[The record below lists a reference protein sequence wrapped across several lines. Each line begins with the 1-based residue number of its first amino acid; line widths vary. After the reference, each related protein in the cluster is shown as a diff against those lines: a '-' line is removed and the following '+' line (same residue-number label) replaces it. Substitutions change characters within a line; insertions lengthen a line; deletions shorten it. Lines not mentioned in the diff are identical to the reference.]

1 MIHSSHE
8 MLSPNTK
15 TICSGSEHPTTL
27 YGSKTSPGRKP
38 EVTTSD
44 GNITKKIDNKT
55 SSASVN
61 SVNMVSNVIN
71 MSRVPVKVG
80 YAFIPMPCLTI
91 AVKTHLSQKIL

>member
-1 MIHSSHE
+1 

-44 GNITKKIDNKT
+44 GNIAKKIDKT
-55 SSASVN
+55 SSASIN
-61 SVNMVSNVIN
+61 SVNMGSNVIN

-91 AVKTHLSQKIL
+91 AVKAHLSQKIL

>member
-1 MIHSSHE
+1 
-8 MLSPNTK
+8 MLSLNTR
-15 TICSGSEHPTTL
+15 
-27 YGSKTSPGRKP
+27 RKP

-55 SSASVN
+55 SPASVN

-80 YAFIPMPCLTI
+80 YAFITMPCLTI
-91 AVKTHLSQKIL
+91 AVKAHLSQKIL